1 MIINTVKQNLSIST
15 NELISYRVTLL
26 NSDKVLSVPLDS
38 ANIDYVL
45 IQKWVAD
52 GNTIED
58 AD

>member
-38 ANIDYVL
+38 ANIDYVS
-45 IQKWVAD
+45 IQEWVAD

>member
-38 ANIDYVL
+38 ANIDYVS